1 MKKKKRRA
9 RRQATEASL
18 TITSLMDTMTIIL
31 VFLLLNFRADVV
43 EVDHSD
49 DLKIPLSTAEQIPG
63 LAVNLVVSR
72 RSIAVDGEWVVDLDR
87 AVDPSSGGE
96 TFAIPNAARDG
107 RSIPRLRDVLERK
120 SDTARRLSRATA
132 ADEPDLGGEIL
143 LQVDRRIP
151 FSVVRDVLYTA
162 GQADFGRFR
171 FVVISTTAG

>member
-1 MKKKKRRA
+1 MKKKRRA
-9 RRQATEASL
+9 RRQTTEASL

-43 EVDHSD
+43 EVEHSD
-49 DLKIPLSTAEQIPG
+49 DLKIPLSTADQIPG

-72 RSIAVDGEWVVDLDR
+72 RSIEVDGEWVVDLER
-87 AVDPSSGGE
+87 GVDPNTGAE
-96 TFAIPNAARDG
+96 TFAIPSAERDG
-107 RSIPRLRDVLERK
+107 RSIRRLLDVLERK
-120 SDTARRLSRATA
+120 SDTARRLGQATA
-132 ADEPDLGGEIL
+132 AAEPDLGGQIL

-162 GQADFGRFR
+162 GKAEFGRFR